1 MTLSLTT
8 PGSTEKMS
16 NRLYG
21 GSSAPR
27 LSARALASVFLLV
40 LISSSTLV
48 TAQPDPQ
55 QQIGGGDLELCPT
68 TCACP
73 TCACP
78 VPTPAGGDAGQGAD
92 AAVTAGSGIVVTRQK
107 CDPNDV
113 ETCKANW

>member
-48 TAQPDPQ
+48 TAQEE
-55 QQIGGGDLELCPT
+55 IGAGNLELCPT
-68 TCACP
+68 

>member
-1 MTLSLTT
+1 MPPIALTT
-8 PGSTEKMS
+8 PGNAKKTTK
-16 NRLYG
+16 RLRG
-21 GSSAPR
+21 GSNVPR
-27 LSARALASVFLLV
+27 LSTRALASVFLLV

-68 TCACP
+68 I
-73 TCACP
+73 CACP